1 MAMQHIH
8 ELSDADLNA
17 AIAERVMGRRVAYL
31 DPLPDYAQDI
41 AAAWAVI
48 EHLREQGW
56 LVVVKAMPDNYPF
69 YLDDDYEHKLLKRY
83 TCHLSWMKDETP
95 EGMRKRVLRHPWAFG
110 ETVGQ
115 SVGRAALEA
124 AEDREGR

>member
-17 AIAERVMGRRVAYL
+17 ALAERVMGRRVAYL
-31 DPLPDYAQDI
+31 DPLPDYAHDI

-56 LVVVKAMPDNYPF
+56 LVVVKAMPDNHPF
-69 YLDDDYEHKLLKRY
+69 YLDDDYREKLLSRY
-83 TCHLSWMKDETP
+83 ACSLDWVG
-95 EGMRKRVLRHPWAFG
+95 EGFRREPWAFG

-115 SVGRAALEA
+115 AVGRAALEA
-124 AEDREGR
+124 EENR